1 MDEMI
6 LSLLGYLLAQSLMA
20 IGGIYVVVA
29 ELQRVVVVENG
40 WIGAEDF
47 AALFA
52 LAQAAPGPNTI
63 FVALVGWRMGGLW
76 AGLLAITVFV
86 VPSFILSVLLAR
98 GWSRWADQAWF
109 GVLRKGLV
117 PVTVGLLASSA
128 ALLTKTSAVSPVALG
143 ITAGAAG
150 LALTTRL
157 PPLAILSLAALLGA
171 VGLV

>member
-1 MDEMI
+1 MDDTI
-6 LSLLGYLLAQSLMA
+6 LSLLGYLVAQSLMA

-63 FVALVGWRMGGLW
+63 FVALVGWRMGGLA
-76 AGLLAITVFV
+76 AGALAITVFV
-86 VPSFILSVLLAR
+86 LPSFILSVLLAK
-98 GWSRWADQAWF
+98 GWSRWADQRWF
-109 GVLRKGLV
+109 GLLRKGLV
-117 PVTVGLLASSA
+117 PVTVGLLAASA
-128 ALLTKTSAVSPVALG
+128 ALLTKTTAESPMALL

-150 LALTTRL
+150 LALSTRL
-157 PPLAILSLAALLGA
+157 PPLAILALAAILGA
-171 VGLV
+171 IGLV

>member
-1 MDEMI
+1 MDDTI
-6 LSLLGYLLAQSLMA
+6 LSLLGHLVAQSLMA

-40 WIGAEDF
+40 WIEAEDF

-63 FVALVGWRMGGLW
+63 FVALVGWRMAGIW
-76 AGLLAITVFV
+76 AGLLAIVVFV
-86 VPSFILSVLLAR
+86 LPSFILSVLLAS
-98 GWSRWADQAWF
+98 GWSRWSDQRWF
-109 GVLRKGLV
+109 DLLRKGLV

-128 ALLTKTSAVSPVALG
+128 ALLTKTSAVSPLALG

-150 LALTTRL
+150 LALSTRL
-157 PPLAILSLAALLGA
+157 PPLVILSLAAILGA

>member
-1 MDEMI
+1 MDEAI
-6 LSLLGYLLAQSLMA
+6 LSLLGHLVAQSLMA

-40 WIGAEDF
+40 WIGAEEF
-47 AALFA
+47 ASLFA

-76 AGLLAITVFV
+76 AGALAIVVFV
-86 VPSFILSVLLAR
+86 LPSFILSVLLAR
-98 GWSRWADQAWF
+98 GWSRWSDQRWF
-109 GVLRKGLV
+109 GLLRKGLV

-128 ALLTKTSAVSPVALG
+128 ALLTQTSAVNLVALLV
-143 ITAGAAG
+143 TAGAA
-150 LALTTRL
+150 ALSLSTRL
-157 PPLAILSLAALLGA
+157 PPLAILAIAAVIGA